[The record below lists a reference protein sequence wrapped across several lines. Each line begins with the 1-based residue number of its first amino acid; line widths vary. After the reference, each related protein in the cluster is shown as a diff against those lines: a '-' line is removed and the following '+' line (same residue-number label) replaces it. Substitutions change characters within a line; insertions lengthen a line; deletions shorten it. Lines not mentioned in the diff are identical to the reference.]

1 MRALDRRLSGRYRVV
16 TMFVNVP
23 YAVACIAR
31 EQPSAA
37 VWSMPVCRV
46 LRFFSINYLRK
57 KKRGST
63 CSADSLYYISSLHL
77 QLHRLGLDPA
87 VSVEP

>member
-1 MRALDRRLSGRYRVV
+1 MSDPMRALDRRLSGRYRVV

-46 LRFFSINYLRK
+46 LRFFSINYFYANRVRYTVQK
-57 KKRGST
+57 WV
-63 CSADSLYYISSLHL
+63 ISVVRWH
-77 QLHRLGLDPA
+77 H
-87 VSVEP
+87 